1 MKNLKKT
8 LALLAAL
15 AMSATAL
22 YGCGDE
28 KESSS
33 SSTANNS
40 SNSDSASKDDSKAD
54 DSSKEDNG
62 DAAEGDKL
70 TILCWNANDSQPM
83 VDLFCEKT
91 GHDPSEIEIKNFDCQ
106 GGEAAELYDQYL
118 SEADN
123 DVDIIFL
130 EADWALKY
138 INDDS
143 ATMALSEIGIDEGD
157 FGDIY
162 PYVLE
167 IGKSTTDG
175 TLKGISWQAAA
186 GGFCYREDLAK
197 EYLGVETPEQMQEK
211 VKDWDAFLATAEELM
226 TASGD
231 KKVALSATLGG
242 VWQVYAGSR
251 DTAWV
256 GSDNKLVVDDYCKD
270 YAEFA
275 SKLWNNGYVTKVAQ
289 WANEWKPLGNSGN
302 VLGFFVSTWGFGDT
316 ILAEAAGGEGGETFG
331 KWKCVVGPQEFYWGG
346 TWLAPSTRCNNKEL
360 AKEFIEFFTIN
371 EEGATAYAEKQ
382 GEYMSNSKVMEAI
395 IDKGEYKG
403 APVLG
408 GQNHFA
414 VLKGVAK
421 NIDMAG
427 KITPYDAKI
436 KEQFTNAVQGYA
448 EGTYSSVDDAMVQ
461 FQTKVAEALPDQLN
475 WD

>member
-28 KESSS
+28 KET
-33 SSTANNS
+33 STATNNSNSS
-40 SNSDSASKDDSKAD
+40 SNSESKDDSKAD
-54 DSSKEDNG
+54 ESSKEDNG
-62 DAAEGDKL
+62 DAAEGDQL
-70 TILCWNANDSQPM
+70 TILCWNKNDSGPM
-83 VDLFCEKT
+83 VELFCEKT
-91 GHDPSEIEIKNFDCQ
+91 GHDPSEINIKSFDCQ
-106 GGEAAELYDQYL
+106 GGEAAENYDQYL
-118 SEADN
+118 SEAAN
-123 DVDIIFL
+123 DVDIMFL

-138 INDDS
+138 INDD
-143 ATMALSEIGIDEGD
+143 AVTMGLSEIGIDEGS

-186 GGFCYREDLAK
+186 GGFCYREDLA
-197 EYLGVETPEQMQEK
+197 EQYLGVKTPEEMQEK
-211 VKDWDAFLATAEELM
+211 VKDWDTFLATAEELM
-226 TASGD
+226 NASGD

-275 SKLWNNGYVTKVAQ
+275 SKLWNNGYVTQVGQ
-289 WANEWKPLGNSGN
+289 WGNEWLPLGNSGN
-302 VLGFFVSTWGFGDT
+302 VLGYFVSTWGFGDT
-316 ILAEAAGGEGGETFG
+316 ILASAAGGEGGETFG

-360 AKEFIEFFTIN
+360 AKEFIEFFTTN

-382 GEYMSNSKVMEAI
+382 GEYMSNSKVMEDI
-395 IDKGEYKG
+395 IAKGEYKG

-414 VLKGVAK
+414 VLNEVAK
-421 NIDMAG
+421 GIDMAG
-427 KITPYDAKI
+427 KITPYDAVI
-436 KEQFTNAVQGYA
+436 KTAFTNAVQEYA
-448 EGTYSSVDDAMVQ
+448 EGTHSSVDAAMEQ
-461 FQTKVAEALPDQLN
+461 FNMKVAEALPDQLN